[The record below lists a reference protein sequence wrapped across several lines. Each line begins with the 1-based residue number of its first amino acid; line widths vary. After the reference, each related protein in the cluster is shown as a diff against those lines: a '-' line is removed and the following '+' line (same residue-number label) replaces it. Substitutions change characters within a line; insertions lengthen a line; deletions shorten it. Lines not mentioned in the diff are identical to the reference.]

1 MDKKITDLTAQQ
13 ICDLTGNEMDEEHQ
27 NVFTSVDNLRKRCL
41 TILNDEFIDYFHDEG
56 QLHPREIL
64 EICRGDKGQR
74 DQRYPND
81 PLKKSLINALIERS
95 LSNSKSIDE
104 WIAWNTDAPNEEV
117 A

>member
-1 MDKKITDLTAQQ
+1 MGKAITDLTPQELF
-13 ICDLTGNEMDEEHQ
+13 DLAWDGMDEEHR

-95 LSNSKSIDE
+95 LGNSKSIDE